1 MNERADRF
9 EPNPLALWY
18 GILAGPVGWILEE
31 GLNYAFD
38 QHACSTGHFYVQWAA
53 CIGAFVIALSG
64 ALVARLEL
72 NRIGERHED
81 GGSPMDRS
89 WFMAR
94 LGLAA
99 SLGFSLVIVALAVPH
114 FILSPCD

>member
-1 MNERADRF
+1 MERAEKF

-18 GILAGPVGWILEE
+18 GILAGPLAWATGE

-38 QHACSTGHFYVQWAA
+38 QHACSTGHFYVQWIV
-53 CIGAFVIALSG
+53 CGCTLLIALSG
-64 ALVARLEL
+64 AFVARMEL
-72 NRIGERHED
+72 QRCGEQRDD
-81 GGSPMDRS
+81 GGTPLDRS

-94 LGLAA
+94 LGIAV
-99 SLGFSLVIVALAVPH
+99 SLGFALVIIALTVPH